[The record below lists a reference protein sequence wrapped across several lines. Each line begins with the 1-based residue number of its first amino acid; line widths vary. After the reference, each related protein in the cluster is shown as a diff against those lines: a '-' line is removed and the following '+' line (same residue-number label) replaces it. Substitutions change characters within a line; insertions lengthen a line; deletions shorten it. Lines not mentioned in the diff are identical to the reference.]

1 MLKGKDSNAEIAALP
16 KLELDPCASTFF
28 TGTKTQGKSVSTVG
42 PFT

>member
-1 MLKGKDSNAEIAALP
+1 MLKGKDSNAENAALP
-16 KLELDPCASTFF
+16 KVELEPWTRTFF